1 MKTWTELFT
10 ILAAASGERGQ
21 VRGGCKTIKRT
32 ITKILIPHFQSLP
45 ELEEGLYW
53 VRHIN
58 IDILCSLLTSD
69 TEDRGFVNKMSLVYY
84 NNTFTWNIR
93 TLNEI
98 YPSDLLMPIYNA
110 ISKKNKE
117 VEQQVYG
124 YVNEYE
130 NIYQRIHSDLE
141 TYSAAINGS
150 RTSVVITKGLAEDI
164 VSRFE
169 RLVEITILYDRK
181 IASYYRFIK
190 TQYNKWDSFTR

>member
-1 MKTWTELFT
+1 
-10 ILAAASGERGQ
+10 
-21 VRGGCKTIKRT
+21 
-32 ITKILIPHFQSLP
+32 
-45 ELEEGLYW
+45 
-53 VRHIN
+53 
-58 IDILCSLLTSD
+58 
-69 TEDRGFVNKMSLVYY
+69 MSLVYY
-84 NNTFTWNIR
+84 NNAFVWNIR

-98 YPSDLLMPIYNA
+98 YPSDLLMPIYNT

-117 VEQQVYG
+117 VEQQIYA

-141 TYSAAINGS
+141 TYSAVINGS

-169 RLVEITILYDRK
+169 RLVEITVLYDRK

-190 TQYNKWDSFTR
+190 TQYNKWDSVTR

>member
-1 MKTWTELFT
+1 M
-10 ILAAASGERGQ
+10 
-21 VRGGCKTIKRT
+21 
-32 ITKILIPHFQSLP
+32 
-45 ELEEGLYW
+45 
-53 VRHIN
+53 RHIN

>member
-1 MKTWTELFT
+1 
-10 ILAAASGERGQ
+10 
-21 VRGGCKTIKRT
+21 
-32 ITKILIPHFQSLP
+32 
-45 ELEEGLYW
+45 
-53 VRHIN
+53 
-58 IDILCSLLTSD
+58 
-69 TEDRGFVNKMSLVYY
+69 
-84 NNTFTWNIR
+84 
-93 TLNEI
+93 
-98 YPSDLLMPIYNA
+98 MPIYNA